1 MRVMRSKVVASTA
14 SMLTVMRFRPA
25 SLSGC
30 ASESSRW
37 PLVVRARS
45 SLSPLMVRRR
55 ESSRTRSTTSRQQ
68 RLPAREANFGD
79 AEADK
84 DADEA
89 EVFIEGQLRILRA
102 HFAGAAVY
110 AFVVAA
116 VGDGD
121 TQVVDHA
128 AVTIREHRMRRL
140 RRECGDG
147 RGSHWQLQAY
157 TLFGAA

>member
-1 MRVMRSKVVASTA
+1 MAISGERQVQLVAVNGA
-14 SMLTVMRFRPA
+14 Q
-25 SLSGC
+25 
-30 ASESSRW
+30 
-37 PLVVRARS
+37 ARK
-45 SLSPLMVRRR
+45 LANQVDHIAP
-55 ESSRTRSTTSRQQ
+55 QQ

-89 EVFIEGQLRILRA
+89 EVFIERQLRILRA

-121 TQVVDHA
+121 TQAVDRA

-157 TLFGAA
+157 TFSGLPERY